1 MIRTSTVRIESING
15 LAYKQKLVAG
25 GAGVTIITPD
35 DKAVFTINKRDGSPT
50 PYGKV
55 NAEVFSK
62 QVVEEAIALTRGL
75 PYKRLGNIAKVYAD
89 AHSDET
95 PVELETE
102 DAKVEI
108 DVVAS
113 AEYKKFVAQYT
124 DKNGKFS
131 YQIMNKDLI
140 QFASKSTKVK
150 ELLAE
155 KSDVDTIVKYIVNS
169 KAANLTQGKGMDDEV
184 LTAFI
189 DTFDSMDTRSAF
201 KELRSHLR
209 GKLGK
214 TSGKR

>member
-1 MIRTSTVRIESING
+1 MIRTDTVRIASING
-15 LAYKQKLVAG
+15 LAYKQKLAAG

-35 DKAVFTINKRDGSPT
+35 DKAVFTINKRDGSHT

-55 NAEVFSK
+55 NAEVFTK
-62 QVVEEAIALTRGL
+62 KVVEEALALTRGL
-75 PYKRLGNIAKVYAD
+75 PYKRLGGVDKVYAD

-113 AEYKKFVAQYT
+113 AEYKEFIAQYT

-131 YQIMNKDLI
+131 YQVMNKDLI
-140 QFASKSTKVK
+140 QFASKSAKVSQM
-150 ELLAE
+150 LAE
-155 KSDVDTIVKYIVNS
+155 KSDVDAIVKYVVNS
-169 KAANLTQGKGMDDEV
+169 KAADLTHGKGMDDEV
-184 LTAFI
+184 LDAFI

-209 GKLGK
+209 GKLSRNK
-214 TSGKR
+214 QR